1 MDFNINFGMLILTTP
16 QRITEIGLYIVKC
29 FSIRNELHVNRDGVG
44 IVTKYHILSRRL
56 T

>member
-16 QRITEIGLYIVKC
+16 QRITEIGLYIKC
-29 FSIRNELHVNRDGVG
+29 FSIRYELHVNRDGVG